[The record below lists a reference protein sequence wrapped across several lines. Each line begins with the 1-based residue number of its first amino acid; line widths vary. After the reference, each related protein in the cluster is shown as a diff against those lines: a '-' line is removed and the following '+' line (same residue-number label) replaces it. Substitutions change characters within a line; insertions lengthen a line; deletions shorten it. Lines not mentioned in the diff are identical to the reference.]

1 MKVKDL
7 ILDKSYKKG
16 SKRNKV
22 RLIQEWLCLNGLG
35 VCVDGEF
42 GAATDYAVREFQR
55 REGLKVDG
63 IVGKKTFSKLIQPM
77 RNALKPI
84 ASNGKSLGQMV
95 VAYAE
100 QHLKANPR
108 EIGGAEQ
115 RTLGSSLY
123 EWE

>member
-35 VCVDGEF
+35 VCVDGDF
-42 GAATDYAVREFQR
+42 GAAMDYAVRLFQR

-77 RNALKPI
+77 RNALKSI

-95 VAYAE
+95 AAYAE

-115 RTLGSSLY
+115 RTLVSSLY
-123 EWE
+123 GWE